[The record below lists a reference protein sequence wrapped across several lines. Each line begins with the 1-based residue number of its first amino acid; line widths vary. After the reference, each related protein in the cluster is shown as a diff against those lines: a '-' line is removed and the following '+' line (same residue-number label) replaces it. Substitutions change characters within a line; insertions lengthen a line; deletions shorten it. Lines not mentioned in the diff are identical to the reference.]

1 MSCKKFSFNSIA
13 NVISIVSGVSLA
25 GIIGVG
31 SYVYVNKDA
40 IIEDIKQQ
48 AIESVMG
55 GLSPAGGFGGDLP
68 LGTPDLAPPVT
79 AKDIEAIIA
88 KAGPTQTIRVEQA
101 PLKITTDDKP
111 YKL

>member
-68 LGTPDLAPPVT
+68 LGTPDLAPP
-79 AKDIEAIIA
+79 A
-88 KAGPTQTIRVEQA
+88 AGPAQA
-101 PLKITTDDKP
+101 SAPAAVDPSGGFGIGQ
-111 YKL
+111 

>member
-1 MSCKKFSFNSIA
+1 MKFKFNDIA
-13 NVISIVSGVSLA
+13 NAISIVSGVSLA

-55 GLSPAGGFGGDLP
+55 GLGGGVPSLGGDALPIGTPELAPPADQAAAPIDPSGGFGIG
-68 LGTPDLAPPVT
+68 
-79 AKDIEAIIA
+79 
-88 KAGPTQTIRVEQA
+88 Q
-101 PLKITTDDKP
+101 
-111 YKL
+111 